1 MGCGRYGT
9 WFGVE
14 GLVDAG
20 VALEH
25 PSIKRACE
33 FLVSKQK
40 EDGGWG
46 ETFESCVTR
55 KYVQHPKSQV
65 VNTAWAVLVLLKAKY
80 VDAPH
85 RPCARAP
92 CMGCL
97 LWNGVGDEAW
107 HVKDRHGQIRDRL
120 LCLGCTRT
128 RAHLPCNMRTL
139 ARYHDQ
145 GVARRGVELLVS
157 RLTHAGD
164 WASAPVNLVS
174 WQSSVYIRVLP
185 PLHTPSTPPHPHPPP
200 FFH

>member
-1 MGCGRYGT
+1 MCSTPSHRSSTRRGPYSSSSKQSMSMPHT
-9 WFGVE
+9 
-14 GLVDAG
+14 GLV
-20 VALEH
+20 
-25 PSIKRACE
+25 
-33 FLVSKQK
+33 LV
-40 EDGGWG
+40 
-46 ETFESCVTR
+46 
-55 KYVQHPKSQV
+55 PL
-65 VNTAWAVLVLLKAKY
+65 AW
-80 VDAPH
+80 DAPH
-85 RPCARAP
+85 WPCARAP

>member
-1 MGCGRYGT
+1 MHAIAPIVCVCVRVWPSCHRVGCGRYGT

-92 CMGCL
+92 CMGC
-97 LWNGVGDEAW
+97 
-107 HVKDRHGQIRDRL
+107 
-120 LCLGCTRT
+120 
-128 RAHLPCNMRTL
+128 PTL
-139 ARYHDQ
+139 A
-145 GVARRGVELLVS
+145 VCS
-157 RLTHAGD
+157 C
-164 WASAPVNLVS
+164 
-174 WQSSVYIRVLP
+174 
-185 PLHTPSTPPHPHPPP
+185 PLHGLPLVEWCG
-200 FFH
+200 